1 MLLSHLGHHDAAK
14 RIDDA
19 VDSVLLDG
27 QTLTPDLGGRSSTE
41 EVTYA
46 VIKRI

>member
-19 VDSVLLDG
+19 VDSVLREG
-27 QTLTPDLGGRSSTE
+27 QVLTPDLGGKSTTE
-41 EVTYA
+41 EVTNA
-46 VIKRI
+46 VVKRI

>member
-19 VDSVLLDG
+19 VDSVLREG
-27 QTLTPDLGGRSSTE
+27 QVLTPDLGGKSTTE
-41 EVTYA
+41 EVTEA
-46 VIKRI
+46 VVKRI

>member
-19 VDSVLLDG
+19 VDSVLREG
-27 QTLTPDLGGRSSTE
+27 QVLTPDLGGKSTTE
-41 EVTYA
+41 EVTDA
-46 VIKRI
+46 VVKRI